1 MENKVKDSN
10 VVPLHNDEEV
20 ITYLG
25 TDGNYHTVKAGERV
39 VIEPA
44 PAYLQAS
51 K

>member
-1 MENKVKDSN
+1 MSEENN
-10 VVPLHNDEEV
+10 VVQLHDDEEV

-25 TDGNYHTVKAGERV
+25 TDGNYHTIKAGERV

-44 PAYLQAS
+44 PAYLQAT